1 PVTVPVRALARS
13 LVALALVCG
22 AARAHAQAVP
32 ASLELSPAVR
42 LALQSAA
49 LSDAERAALRLRHGT
64 YDDGDLPD
72 PRARAVAALGRWD
85 LGAPALADAAAPA
98 ELRAEALV
106 RRGDAEAALA
116 LVDAPAG
123 VRAQLVRA
131 RALDALGRAG
141 EAIAAAREAKRLGE
155 QDGAPRDD
163 RMDAVEATAL
173 LARLEGRPA
182 RDWQTMLDALAVLRD
197 EDRLD
202 PRPRLLEGRL
212 LVEKDRFREGVEA
225 LREALSRDLRSA
237 EAMHLLGRV
246 AVQTFDFDGAR
257 RASGMLRALGDPH
270 VLADLLDAES
280 ALQSR
285 DAGAAIA
292 ALEPLERRMPTQRQA
307 LALRAAA
314 EGMRFDDAAMETR
327 LDALDGL
334 MPGSPIGHYECGR
347 FLSLARQYP
356 EAAEALGEAARRAP
370 GWSAPIAELGLLEM
384 QSGRDA
390 EALTALRRAV
400 KLDPYDQR
408 ARHSLTLAEDL
419 STWTRRHGVHRRH
432 ARDAHG
438 KALVVRVQLDD
449 GLARRGMAD
458 RGGNVAVHRI

>member
-1 PVTVPVRALARS
+1 MTVPVRALARS
-13 LVALALVCG
+13 LVALVLVCG

-106 RRGDAEAALA
+106 RRGDAEAALT
-116 LVDAPAG
+116 LVDAPAS

-155 QDGAPRDD
+155 QDGAPRHD

-212 LVEKDRFREGVEA
+212 LVEKDRFRDGVEA
-225 LREALSRDLRSA
+225 LREAHARDQRSA
-237 EAMHLLGRV
+237 AAMPRLGRG

-257 RASGMLRALGDPH
+257 RASGMLRALGEPH

-280 ALQSR
+280 AL
-285 DAGAAIA
+285 
-292 ALEPLERRMPTQRQA
+292 
-307 LALRAAA
+307 
-314 EGMRFDDAAMETR
+314 
-327 LDALDGL
+327 
-334 MPGSPIGHYECGR
+334 
-347 FLSLARQYP
+347 
-356 EAAEALGEAARRAP
+356 
-370 GWSAPIAELGLLEM
+370 
-384 QSGRDA
+384 
-390 EALTALRRAV
+390 
-400 KLDPYDQR
+400 
-408 ARHSLTLAEDL
+408 
-419 STWTRRHGVHRRH
+419 
-432 ARDAHG
+432 
-438 KALVVRVQLDD
+438 
-449 GLARRGMAD
+449 
-458 RGGNVAVHRI
+458 